1 MRQIFE
7 LGPLV
12 VFFYFF
18 VKTGEI
24 QQAIMPLMIAAVIAI
39 IGSYIFEK
47 KSVSYAYF
55 QYCFNTNIWFTD
67 NLF

>member
-47 KSVSYAYF
+47 SVSYAYF

>member
-55 QYCFNTNIWFTD
+55 
-67 NLF
+67 

>member
-47 KSVSYAYF
+47 KVSPMLISV
-55 QYCFNTNIWFTD
+55 
-67 NLF
+67 LL